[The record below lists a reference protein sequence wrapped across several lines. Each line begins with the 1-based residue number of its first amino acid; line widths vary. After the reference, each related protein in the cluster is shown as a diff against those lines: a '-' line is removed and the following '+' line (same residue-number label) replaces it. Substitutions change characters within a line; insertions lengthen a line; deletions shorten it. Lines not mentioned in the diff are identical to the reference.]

1 MTEKLKSR
9 NVSISYLKIILS
21 WFKLPPFTINIH
33 KFPLKSFFIARVQIA
48 SCQVEIS
55 AIGRA
60 TAGTKGDKVG
70 WGTGE
75 FGNVNIQISKLFS
88 EITRQSVVS

>member
-1 MTEKLKSR
+1 MRVSR
-9 NVSISYLKIILS
+9 NDMVNKQYLKIILS
-21 WFKLPPFTINIH
+21 WFKLPSFTINIH

-55 AIGRA
+55 AFGRA

-75 FGNVNIQISKLFS
+75 FGNVNIQ
-88 EITRQSVVS
+88 V